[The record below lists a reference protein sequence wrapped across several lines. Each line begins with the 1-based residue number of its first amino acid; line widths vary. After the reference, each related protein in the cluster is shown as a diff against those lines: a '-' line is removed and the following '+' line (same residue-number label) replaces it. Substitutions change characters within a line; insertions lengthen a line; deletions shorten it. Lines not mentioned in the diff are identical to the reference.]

1 MLLLFA
7 AWPTPQTLEEQLK
20 RLVQVVD
27 CVCADVQRAQNI
39 YNKLFYRWV
48 SLFDTPHQ
56 QCANV
61 ALLIWRMPLHPP
73 QCGESR
79 FPQLVV
85 QAVGETGTPLKNA
98 ATSPCEQVMEQ
109 ERYSNAVIFFR
120 PPGSWWCQRGDGAG
134 LRDSGA
140 GELQTDSDDGR
151 DHLRALHVPENP
163 QRLSGVP
170 SSQVGD
176 QFDSNDFSY
185 IRQRESL
192 WLSDLKC
199 QRGDETLLTFP
210 SALH

>member
-1 MLLLFA
+1 MSRCWFDGCPSILHSAVKVDFLSLSYRQLEKQVRHWKML
-7 AWPTPQTLEEQLK
+7 P
-20 RLVQVVD
+20 RVLVT
-27 CVCADVQRAQNI
+27 RSWNR
-39 YNKLFYRWV
+39 NL
-48 SLFDTPHQ
+48 T
-56 QCANV
+56 QC
-61 ALLIWRMPLHPP
+61 
-73 QCGESR
+73 
-79 FPQLVV
+79 
-85 QAVGETGTPLKNA
+85 
-98 ATSPCEQVMEQ
+98 
-109 ERYSNAVIFFR
+109 AVIFFR